1 MLYLPILASLLALFF
16 AYFLVQGAHSSNLG
30 KSGGQ
35 GEIPSAYQEVRTFL
49 KRRYL
54 AIGKWAVF
62 LFFVFLIGL
71 GWKEAG
77 GFLLGVI
84 FSGLNALIGF
94 LILGRGKNPDLS
106 FRLSI
111 AGGFFSGGLGLLAVS
126 LCYFFFGSLRPLIAL
141 GAGSSLFSLFLH
153 LGWNAPAIRFRKEI
167 APLILSVDIFE
178 TYVLTN
184 LICIVLGGLLF
195 FHSSFASLFPL
206 LFTTC
211 ALLSSMISVAFVY
224 LWKRRTPV
232 FRLVAGFSLS
242 VFLSGLGFLLFIIK
256 AGRAFGIS
264 EWRLAITSLIALF
277 GTIFIFLISSR
288 FNLKDK
294 EERFFFFLP
303 KSGFSFT
310 SADLSNRA
318 LFAIFLI
325 LDGLLII
332 LPAYF
337 ISGVYGFSIAAIS
350 AVSLSPLILAFNLYL
365 SVIAGAFGRMDN
377 KGGIRF
383 FPGGMVGVQGF
394 AILGAGFSGLL
405 LYFAYIQQLARLG
418 AKVPFFLDRPSVL
431 TGLFLGPLI
440 AYCFFYLLSRTSLP
454 HLTQGA
460 FCPSAVF
467 LPVVPLLVGLVLGP
481 GALAGLLIGSI
492 LVWFFLACFIG
503 PSVNPMVKVL
513 GVVSLLL
520 AACFLVY

>member
-1 MLYLPILASLLALFF
+1 MLYLSILASLLALFF

-30 KSGGQ
+30 KRGQ
-35 GEIPSAYQEVRTFL
+35 SEPSAYQEARTFL
-49 KRRYL
+49 KRQYL
-54 AIGKWAVF
+54 AVGKWAVF

-84 FSGLNALIGF
+84 FSGLNAIIIEF
-94 LILGRGKNPDLS
+94 LILGKEKNPDLS
-106 FRLSI
+106 FRSSI
-111 AGGFFSGGLGLLAVS
+111 AGGFFSGGLGLLVVS

-153 LGWNAPAIRFRKEI
+153 LGRDAPAARFREEI
-167 APLILSVDIFE
+167 MPLILSVDIFE

-184 LICIVLGGLLF
+184 MVCIVLGSLLF
-195 FHSSFASLFPL
+195 LHSSFAPLFPL

-256 AGRAFGIS
+256 AGRVFGIS

-288 FNLKDK
+288 FNLKNRK
-294 EERFFFFLP
+294 KKIFFFLP
-303 KSGFSFT
+303 KNGFSFA
-310 SADLSNRA
+310 SADLSNRV
-318 LFAIFLI
+318 LFTIFLI

-337 ISGVYGFSIAAIS
+337 ISGIYGLSIAAIS
-350 AVSLSPLILAFNLYL
+350 AVSLSPVIVAFNLYL
-365 SVIAGAFGRMDN
+365 SVVTGAFGRIGD

-383 FPGGMVGVQGF
+383 FPNGMIAVQGF
-394 AILGAGFSGLL
+394 AALGAGFSGIL

-418 AKVPFFLDRPSVL
+418 AKVPFFLDRPPVL
-431 TGLFLGPLI
+431 TGLFLAPLI
-440 AYCFFYLLSRTSLP
+440 AYCFFYLLSKTSLP

-467 LPVVPLLVGLVLGP
+467 LPVVPLLVGLLLGP

-503 PSVNPMVKVL
+503 PSVNLMIKVL

>member
-1 MLYLPILASLLALFF
+1 MLYLSILASLLALFF
-16 AYFLVQGAHSSNLG
+16 AYFLIRERYSSNLA
-30 KSGGQ
+30 KRGQ
-35 GEIPSAYQEVRTFL
+35 GEPSAYQEARTFL
-49 KRRYL
+49 KKQYW

-84 FSGLNALIGF
+84 FSGLNAIIIGF
-94 LILGRGKNPDLS
+94 LILGREKNPAPS
-106 FRLSI
+106 FRLAI

-141 GAGSSLFSLFLH
+141 GIGSSLFSLFLH
-153 LGWNAPAIRFRKEI
+153 LGRDGPATRFSEKI
-167 APLILSVDIFE
+167 KPLILSVDIFE

-184 LICIVLGGLLF
+184 LVCIVLGGLLF
-195 FHSSFASLFPL
+195 FHSSFAPLFPL

-211 ALLSSMISVAFVY
+211 ALLSSMISVALVY
-224 LWKRRTPV
+224 LWKRRSPI
-232 FRLVAGFSLS
+232 FRLVAGFFLS
-242 VFLSGLGFLLFIIK
+242 VFLSGLGFLLLIIK
-256 AGRAFGIS
+256 AGRVFGIS
-264 EWRLAITSLIALF
+264 EWRLAISCLIALF
-277 GTIFIFLISSR
+277 GTIFIFLISFR
-288 FNLKDK
+288 FNLKDR
-294 EERFFFFLP
+294 EEKGFFFLP
-303 KSGFSFT
+303 KSGFSFAL
-310 SADLSNRA
+310 ADLSNRA

-337 ISGVYGFSIAAIS
+337 ISGVYGLSIAAIS
-350 AVSLSPLILAFNLYL
+350 AVSLSPLIVAFNLYL
-365 SVIAGAFGRMDN
+365 FTAAGAFGRMDD
-377 KGGIRF
+377 KGEIRF
-383 FPGGMVGVQGF
+383 FPGGMAGVQGF
-394 AILGAGFSGLL
+394 AILGAGFSGIL

-431 TGLFLGPLI
+431 TGLFLAPLI
-440 AYCFFYLLSRTSLP
+440 AYCFFYLLSRTSLS

-460 FCPSAVF
+460 FYPSILF
-467 LPVVPLLVGLVLGP
+467 LPVVPLLVGLVLGA

-503 PSVNPMVKVL
+503 PSVNPMIKVL
-513 GVVSLLL
+513 GIVSLLL